1 MKRKIDKGGS
11 SLLKELKGQQCATWL
26 QQFHRHTKAT
36 QENFLNNMAK
46 KKSSRYLIE
55 LQKAHL

>member
-36 QENFLNNMAK
+36 QEKFVNNMAK
-46 KKSSRYLIE
+46 KKVLDT
-55 LQKAHL
+55 